1 MGSAERTSE
10 ELVTM
15 KYAAVF
21 CLLLIVLLTA
31 STEAKKRGKGGMRK
45 GHRCKDNPIKL
56 CGSDGETYENQCLFW
71 KAKKANKK
79 LTARPGG
86 CNEDTLCPVP
96 CPDIYKPICG
106 SDDITYDTKCH
117 LLDAKHCDSKPD
129 LRMAHKGECKP
140 KDCTSAKQTG
150 PCRALFTRWYYDTS
164 EEKCKSFV
172 YGGCKGTPNR
182 YLTEDSC
189 KTECAK

>member
-79 LTARPGG
+79 LLDLEDVTRRPYVQ
-86 CNEDTLCPVP
+86 CHVQ
-96 CPDIYKPICG
+96 IYINLYAAQTT
-106 SDDITYDTKCH
+106 SRMILNVTY
-117 LLDAKHCDSKPD
+117 
-129 LRMAHKGECKP
+129 
-140 KDCTSAKQTG
+140 
-150 PCRALFTRWYYDTS
+150 
-164 EEKCKSFV
+164 
-172 YGGCKGTPNR
+172 
-182 YLTEDSC
+182 
-189 KTECAK
+189 